1 MRKRVISWLLT
12 VVMVVSMLPTSVL
25 ADTLAADQEQQT
37 QQEQIAPADTENT
50 VPAEDEETQE
60 QQEPAPETPAPQ
72 RTSSG
77 GAAPRLAAAGAVQN
91 IGTAEA
97 FAAMEP
103 GGNYQLTADI
113 TVTAP
118 YGNDITGFT
127 GFTGTFDG
135 NGHTVTLDITA
146 STANVGLFS
155 KLAGGAVVKNVITA
169 GSVTV
174 DHTNKKSYVG
184 GIAGYANAYENPIL
198 IENCKNTAAISGYK
212 AVGGILGQGTNT
224 NGITIYSCANTGT
237 IAGANTQIGGIAG
250 SITATATI
258 ESCYNTGDVNGFSNV
273 AGIVGSGSSGT
284 SLQVKNCY
292 TTGQI
297 GIIEGSSNL
306 SYGLVGGGK
315 NKCSVANSY
324 ALENTASSKAL
335 VPKANSSSYQIQI
348 DDVSC
353 FKPLDEMQSAEFA
366 ATLGSAFRYNEGGYP
381 TLKDPEPVVEKNVVS
396 ISVKSAKTTCYTGD
410 ELELS
415 VTVTYDDNSSEVIT
429 KGFTVAGFDN
439 TAPGKQTV
447 TVTYKEKTDSIE
459 IEVIKKPEFDDFFA
473 GIVNSVEVTNDAT
486 YPYVVD
492 MTDSDGLCLRSSNP
506 VQGNTSSTSTITLK
520 AKANVTLSFKY
531 WGCNYDSSYAALTI
545 VKNNSYNPEMRSW
558 GSTQW
563 KDFTIDL
570 KKGDTLRL
578 NLIKTYVSGDYYV
591 KLKDFTVSSLYEVK
605 LTAEPEEADAVV
617 ALKDSTGAELKGT
630 NGVYIVSAGEYTY
643 TVSAYGYDT
652 VTETI
657 NVAADVAKTVPLTK
671 SAAYSVAFDISRPA
685 GITADPTVTVKT
697 NGKAVYTGDGTG
709 CSLSNGSYAYTVAC
723 DGCDNAGGIF
733 SVNGDKVNITVTLAK
748 KTIFEDFFAN
758 CQGITVSGDKGK
770 FTIEGA
776 GKDSYLKTT
785 ETTTLALT
793 ATKNVKLFFTKA

>member
-1 MRKRVISWLLT
+1 MKKRVISWLLT
-12 VVMVVSMLPTSVL
+12 VVMVVSLLPTSVL

-50 VPAEDEETQE
+50 VPAENEETQE
-60 QQEPAPETPAPQ
+60 QQEPAEEVPVSQ
-72 RTSSG
+72 MTSSG
-77 GAAPRLAAAGAVQN
+77 GTAPMLAAAGAVQN

-103 GGNYQLTADI
+103 SGNYQLTADI

-315 NKCSVANSY
+315 NKPS
-324 ALENTASSKAL
+324 
-335 VPKANSSSYQIQI
+335 P
-348 DDVSC
+348 
-353 FKPLDEMQSAEFA
+353 
-366 ATLGSAFRYNEGGYP
+366 
-381 TLKDPEPVVEKNVVS
+381 
-396 ISVKSAKTTCYTGD
+396 
-410 ELELS
+410 
-415 VTVTYDDNSSEVIT
+415 
-429 KGFTVAGFDN
+429 
-439 TAPGKQTV
+439 
-447 TVTYKEKTDSIE
+447 
-459 IEVIKKPEFDDFFA
+459 
-473 GIVNSVEVTNDAT
+473 
-486 YPYVVD
+486 
-492 MTDSDGLCLRSSNP
+492 
-506 VQGNTSSTSTITLK
+506 
-520 AKANVTLSFKY
+520 
-531 WGCNYDSSYAALTI
+531 
-545 VKNNSYNPEMRSW
+545 
-558 GSTQW
+558 
-563 KDFTIDL
+563 
-570 KKGDTLRL
+570 
-578 NLIKTYVSGDYYV
+578 
-591 KLKDFTVSSLYEVK
+591 
-605 LTAEPEEADAVV
+605 
-617 ALKDSTGAELKGT
+617 
-630 NGVYIVSAGEYTY
+630 
-643 TVSAYGYDT
+643 
-652 VTETI
+652 
-657 NVAADVAKTVPLTK
+657 
-671 SAAYSVAFDISRPA
+671 
-685 GITADPTVTVKT
+685 
-697 NGKAVYTGDGTG
+697 
-709 CSLSNGSYAYTVAC
+709 
-723 DGCDNAGGIF
+723 
-733 SVNGDKVNITVTLAK
+733 
-748 KTIFEDFFAN
+748 
-758 CQGITVSGDKGK
+758 
-770 FTIEGA
+770 
-776 GKDSYLKTT
+776 
-785 ETTTLALT
+785 
-793 ATKNVKLFFTKA
+793 

>member
-1 MRKRVISWLLT
+1 MKKRVISWLLT
-12 VVMVVSMLPTSVL
+12 VVMVVSLLPTSVL
-25 ADTLAADQEQQT
+25 ADTPAADQEQQT
-37 QQEQIAPADTENT
+37 QQEQIAPVDTENT
-50 VPAEDEETQE
+50 VPAGNEETQE
-60 QQEPAPETPAPQ
+60 QQEPAEEVPVSRSA
-72 RTSSG
+72 RSG
-77 GAAPRLAAAGAVQN
+77 GAAPMLAAAGAVQD

-113 TVTAP
+113 IVTAP
-118 YGNDITGFT
+118 YASDFS
-127 GFTGTFDG
+127 GTFDG
-135 NGHTVTLDITA
+135 NGHTVTLEITA
-146 STANVGLFS
+146 KTNYVGLF
-155 KLAGGAVVKNVITA
+155 KTLAGGAVVKNVITA
-169 GSVTV
+169 GSVT
-174 DHTNKKSYVG
+174 TTGKKCVA
-184 GIAGYANAYENPIL
+184 GIAGYATDNVK
-198 IENCKNTAAISGYK
+198 IENCKNTASITGNK
-212 AVGGILGQGTNT
+212 NVGGILGEAYN
-224 NGITIYSCANTGT
+224 NEESISVGIKNCANEGAVNGTGS
-237 IAGANTQIGGIAG
+237 AVGGIVG
-250 SITATATI
+250 KMEGQNSII
-258 ESCYNTGDVNGFSNV
+258 DCYNRGNITGFNNY
-273 AGIVGSGSSGT
+273 AGIVGQSTGALVAT
-284 SLQVKNCY
+284 IKNCY
-292 TTGQI
+292 SVGAVTA
-297 GIIEGSSNL
+297 
-306 SYGLVGGGK
+306 YGASTNAGYALIGGGK
-315 NKCSVANSY
+315 NY
-324 ALENTASSKAL
+324 ALTNCYAIKQDGLNLAYKGTNATTEECDLKSA
-335 VPKANSSSYQIQI
+335 
-348 DDVSC
+348 DDM
-353 FKPLDEMQSAEFA
+353 KSAEFA
-366 ATLGSAFRYNEGGYP
+366 ATLGSAFQYNGGGYP

-429 KGFTVAGFDN
+429 KGFTVEGFDN

-685 GITADPTVTVKT
+685 GR
-697 NGKAVYTGDGTG
+697 
-709 CSLSNGSYAYTVAC
+709 
-723 DGCDNAGGIF
+723 
-733 SVNGDKVNITVTLAK
+733 
-748 KTIFEDFFAN
+748 
-758 CQGITVSGDKGK
+758 
-770 FTIEGA
+770 
-776 GKDSYLKTT
+776 
-785 ETTTLALT
+785 
-793 ATKNVKLFFTKA
+793 